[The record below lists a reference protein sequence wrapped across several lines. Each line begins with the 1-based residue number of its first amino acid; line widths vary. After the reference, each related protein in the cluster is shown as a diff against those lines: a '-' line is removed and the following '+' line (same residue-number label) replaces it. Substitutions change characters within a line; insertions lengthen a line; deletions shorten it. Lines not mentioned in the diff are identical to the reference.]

1 MATANG
7 IEEYLQRI
15 RAAEFEY
22 CRNDV
27 VYWAN
32 NYCVIEDKDS
42 PEIIVPFKGW
52 DAQNQTLRDFA
63 EYRLNLILKA
73 RQMGITWIALYFCLH
88 DLMFNLGHTVVALS
102 KTEDDAKELVRRM
115 SVVLDNMPQILKG
128 GRLHWWTT
136 ATSICITDDEGK
148 LTSTFK
154 AFPASPSAGRSF
166 TGNILLL
173 DEWAFQ
179 QFAEEIWT
187 SAYPTINRPTGG
199 KVIGLST
206 IKKGTLFE
214 NLWIEDNAF
223 HKIFLSVFCDPRR
236 TQEWYEQ
243 TAKDLGIMVKQE
255 YPRTAEEALA
265 NLGGSYFSE
274 FDSRVHVCE
283 PFPIPSEWR
292 RWRAFDYGLDRL
304 ACMWVAM
311 DSTRN
316 VYVYKEFCESN
327 LPISEAA
334 RRMLDMT
341 TEDEDIYATLAPP
354 DMWGRS
360 QETGRSKA
368 QIFYESGLTLT
379 KSSNDREAGWLAI
392 KELLKTDANGEAR
405 LHIFS
410 NCRELIKCLPAL
422 LRDEKRPTD
431 CATEPHDI
439 THAPDALRYFAIGW
453 NRPTDPPEP
462 IKVKYREDILED
474 YLNASEEERQLIIA
488 RYGIPDI

>member
-1 MATANG
+1 MEVKIKLGVPQPKQREFMLATAKYVAFGGARGGGKSWSVREKAKRLALKWAG
-7 IEEYLQRI
+7 IKILII
-15 RAAEFEY
+15 RKTY
-22 CRNDV
+22 TD
-27 VYWAN
+27 
-32 NYCVIEDKDS
+32 
-42 PEIIVPFKGW
+42 
-52 DAQNQTLRDFA
+52 LRDNHI
-63 EYRLNLILKA
+63 LPLKA
-73 RQMGITWIALYFCLH
+73 DLPEAVAPYKEADKSFCFINGSRIKCSYFASDSDAMQYQGQEYDVIFLEEATQFSETVFNVLKACLRGA
-88 DLMFNLGHTVVALS
+88 N
-102 KTEDDAKELVRRM
+102 
-115 SVVLDNMPQILKG
+115 
-128 GRLHWWTT
+128 
-136 ATSICITDDEGK
+136 
-148 LTSTFK
+148 
-154 AFPASPSAGRSF
+154 AFPKRMYLTCNPDGIGFMWVKRLFVTREYEKGEKPEEFVFIQSLVDD
-166 TGNILLL
+166 NEILMKMNPDYVNQL
-173 DEWAFQ
+173 DSLPEGMRERWRYGSWDV
-179 QFAEEIWT
+179 AEGQYFPE
-187 SAYPTINRPTGG
+187 
-199 KVIGLST
+199 
-206 IKKGTLFE
+206 F
-214 NLWIEDNAF
+214 
-223 HKIFLSVFCDPRR
+223 RR
-236 TQEWYEQ
+236 T
-243 TAKDLGIMVKQE
+243 L
-255 YPRTAEEALA
+255 
-265 NLGGSYFSE
+265 
-274 FDSRVHVCE
+274 HVCE
-283 PFPIPSEWR
+283 PFPIPTEWR

-311 DSTRN
+311 DSARN
-316 VYVYKEFCESN
+316 VYVYKELCESN

-360 QETGRSKA
+360 QETGRSKS

-462 IKVKYREDILED
+462 IKVKYREDLLED
-474 YLNASEEERQLIIA
+474 YLGASEEERQLIIA